1 MILENAEI
9 VASIPARHK
18 HSPSYFH
25 SFGMSEDFVIFVEQ
39 PLYVQDEN
47 RNGSTSENG
56 PIHCNLK
63 WRKTEMVRTR
73 SASDVRRI
81 GSFSFLS
88 GF

>member
-56 PIHCNLK
+56 PIHSNLK
-63 WRKTEMVRTR
+63 WRKTEMVSMDHFTCG
-73 SASDVRRI
+73 DP
-81 GSFSFLS
+81 G
-88 GF
+88 